1 MASYTGLS
9 NLKNHVHRS
18 GFDLSQKNIFSAKVG
33 ELLPVFWDIA
43 TPGTKYRI
51 QPQYFTR
58 TQPVQTSAYTRI
70 REYWDFFAVPISL
83 LWKSAPSVLTQ
94 IENDNQL
101 QSASFTQPVE
111 VGSYLPS
118 CTLSALSAAL
128 SRLNG
133 KNQPYSW
140 PSSGDTTSDPRLM
153 ALYTNIRRCDNSYKL
168 LRYLNYGQL
177 INKSATAPAAGE
189 RYYCTSSTFPEYSG
203 AVAQIYH
210 SDMYVN
216 LFPLLA
222 YQKIYQDFF
231 RWSQWEKADPTLY
244 NIDYFTGQTPDLFT
258 ADNLPAYSNV
268 VVENYWRDTT
278 MFDLHYCNYPKDLF
292 LGVLP
297 NSQYGEVAVV
307 GIGDSGVS
315 SLPDFTASTLQNI
328 DTGTIRNFNLLLN
341 PGNSSFVA
349 GKRLALL
356 SSSAAQPSPTLSG
369 QLPSSSISLKNVS
382 DSGITDASY
391 FALGT
396 DNSALKKAFETLGG
410 SFSVLALR
418 QAEALQKWKEITQS
432 GDLDYKE
439 QIYKHFGVKVPQA
452 YSNLGTYIGGIARN
466 LDISEV
472 VNQNLADAESVTT
485 IAGKGVGT
493 GQGSFSYDVG
503 SQYCVIMGIYH
514 AVPLMDYNDDGIDPQ
529 LLSTDSASL
538 PIPEFDSIGMETVSS
553 LMLSNYLPPFSLD
566 DNDSPMSY
574 LGYAPRYYA
583 FKTKIDKIHGA
594 FSTTLKD
601 WVAPWSFDKTTNAV
615 SYLFFKVNPHILD
628 SIFGVNVDSTWD
640 TDQLL
645 INSYIQCY
653 AIKPMSRDGLPY

>member
-70 REYWDFFAVPISL
+70 REYWDFFSIPISL

-118 CTLSALSAAL
+118 CTLSALSAVL

-140 PSSGDTTSDPRLM
+140 PSANDTTSDPRLM

-177 INKSATAPAAGE
+177 INKSATAPATGE

-244 NIDYFTGQTPDLFT
+244 NIDYFTGQSPDLFT
-258 ADNLPAYSNV
+258 VDNLPAYSNT

-307 GIGDSGVS
+307 GIGSGDSS
-315 SLPDFTASTLQNI
+315 SVPDFSNLIFNATNLSAGTKLLESGLRASFGS
-328 DTGTIRNFNLLLN
+328 DA
-341 PGNSSFVA
+341 NSSQQKFT
-349 GKRLALL
+349 
-356 SSSAAQPSPTLSG
+356 SSTTYLYYPQVSG
-369 QLPSSSISLKNVS
+369 QFTLDSLYN
-382 DSGITDASY
+382 IQQ
-391 FALGT
+391 
-396 DNSALKKAFETLGG
+396 DNRVLKSAMEALGG
-410 SFSVLALR
+410 SFTVLALR

-452 YSNLGTYIGGIARN
+452 YSNMGTYIGGIARN

-538 PIPEFDSIGMETVSS
+538 PIPEFDSIGMETVPSV
-553 LMLSNYLPPFSLD
+553 MLSNYLPPFSLD
-566 DNDSPMSY
+566 NNDNPVSY
-574 LGYAPRYYA
+574 LGYSPRYYSY
-583 FKTKIDKIHGA
+583 KTKIDKIHGA

-628 SIFGVNVDSTWD
+628 SIFGVSVDSTWD

-645 INSYIQCY
+645 INSFIQCY